1 MVPDTYKD
9 SDPSQQKSRKCV
21 FWPFLNRHQK
31 KLFYSLF
38 QNRPKYYESSKT
50 EYSDPPSFINRFTP
64 LIFFSGKFQ
73 GTLGRKGP
81 PGSLH
86 GPNWPIFLHR
96 SLDNRQTRIY
106 SLVSGQSDFRFLRNK
121 RLKIWW
127 ADLPPPA
134 WLGLKYTLFYSIY
147 IILLNTH

>member
-1 MVPDTYKD
+1 MHAHEAKTRAFAMPYKD

-50 EYSDPPSFINRFTP
+50 EYSDHPSFINRLTP
-64 LIFFSGKFQ
+64 LIFFQANFRGPLVEKALQ
-73 GTLGRKGP
+73 GPSMVQTDQF
-81 PGSLH
+81 
-86 GPNWPIFLHR
+86 FLHR

-121 RLKIWW
+121 RLKIWRR
-127 ADLPPPA
+127 
-134 WLGLKYTLFYSIY
+134 
-147 IILLNTH
+147 ILC